1 MGKQRKVSKNFT
13 TMTPEERMAKETT
26 EKSYAMFDRKFKE
39 QQERMG
45 KQTQIDRDS
54 QITGAMNLDARVENR
69 VAGYDAAKSL
79 DQAANLATIQTRIQA
94 AGNNLEERDKA
105 QRNLA
110 FVKNQY
116 ESDLI
121 QSGGQVKT
129 AQQEASKSLTKAIA
143 KDSIAE
149 AKTGVGRS
157 FVSGLVSGA
166 AKNTGTSYDTNAG
179 YYYDKDGNP
188 LTQDQYDAAIKEGK
202 EVYQQ
207 ETSRKFGFNTGT
219 KYSVVN
225 PLATIPRIEN
235 PIETTETGIV
245 TSSNR
250 PSGTY

>member
-1 MGKQRKVSKNFT
+1 MGSRKVKKKNFT
-13 TMTPEERMAKETT
+13 TMTPAERIAKETT
-26 EKSYAMFDRKFKE
+26 EKSYAMFEQKFNE

-54 QITGAMNLDARVENR
+54 QITGAMNLDARVANK

-79 DQAANLATIQTRIQA
+79 DQAASLATIQTQIQA

-110 FVKNQY
+110 FVKSQY

-129 AQQEASKSLTKAIA
+129 AQQEASKSLTSAVA

-149 AKTGVGRS
+149 AKSGVGRS

-166 AKNTGTSYDTNAG
+166 AENSGTSYDTNAG
-179 YYYDKDGNP
+179 SYYDKDGNA
-188 LTQDQYDAAIKEGK
+188 LTRDQYDAAIKGGK

-207 ETSRKFGFNTGT
+207 EQSRMFGFNTGT
-219 KYSVVN
+219 KYSAVN

-235 PIETTETGIV
+235 PIETTETGEG
-245 TSSNR
+245 TSSYNV
-250 PSGTY
+250 PGM

>member
-1 MGKQRKVSKNFT
+1 MGSRKVKKKNFT
-13 TMTPEERMAKETT
+13 TMTPAERMAKETT
-26 EKSYAMFDRKFKE
+26 EKSYAMFEQKFNE

-54 QITGAMNLDARVENR
+54 QITGAMNLDARVANK

-79 DQAANLATIQTRIQA
+79 DQAASLATIQTQIQA

-110 FVKNQY
+110 FVKSQY

-129 AQQEASKSLTKAIA
+129 AQQEASKSLTSAVA

-149 AKTGVGRS
+149 ARSGVGRS

-166 AKNTGTSYDTNAG
+166 AKNSGTSYDTNAG
-179 YYYDKDGNP
+179 SYYDKDGNA
-188 LTQDQYDAAIKEGK
+188 LTQKQYDAAIKGGK

-207 ETSRKFGFNTGT
+207 EQSRMFGFNTGT

-235 PIETTETGIV
+235 PIETTETGEG
-245 TSSNR
+245 TSPNSV
-250 PSGTY
+250 PGM